1 MFLIQRWDTSEEKY
15 RTLISVQNIN
25 ELSTDAALQ
34 HLAQLVDVSLDLHNS
49 EGCGQ
54 AIKLLDEV
62 LKRPLPLHQLA
73 AYHYYAANAW
83 ANLRQ
88 IERKGTDYSW
98 DWEQDELDKEFI
110 HLRKAVQ
117 VDSEQE
123 LVAEGACKIFTN
135 LGNVLDHVG
144 RFVEA
149 IEYWERALLRIS
161 SFAMARGNRGFCL
174 TLYARQL
181 YDQGHQIV
189 FFKYAHAELK
199 KALEGVL
206 HPGAKEQFEKFKLQ
220 IESMLPSELL
230 NQDEL
235 LKEYPLGLSQQES
248 DYRQWCLAN
257 KLFVNPLNDLGQYSI
272 AAQDVLSTPSIVVG
286 AGDGPYYQ
294 GFFNQMKQEFVSA
307 RFLYYE
313 GIHSEESH
321 FSDKDVLLF
330 NTLDY
335 PAYSLAIEKVKA
347 AYRIAYSLF
356 DKIAYFLNHYLRLSI
371 PEKSVTFRTFWYESQ
386 SKKKGL
392 RSTFHRYPNWPLRG
406 LYWLSKDLYEDKP
419 GFHDALEPEAR
430 ELAELRNH
438 LEHKYLKLHDDL
450 WDGSTDRLPDGLK
463 DTLAF
468 SVYRK
473 DFEAKTLKLLKIA
486 RAALIYLSLSVHADE
501 QMRAKKNPSGSVAV
515 PMFLDTYE
523 DNWKT

>member
-1 MFLIQRWDTSEEKY
+1 LGLKEKY
-15 RTLISVQNIN
+15 KTLISVASIN
-25 ELSTDAALQ
+25 DLSTDDALQ
-34 HLAQLVDVSLDLHNS
+34 HLAKLTDISFDLHKS
-49 EGCGQ
+49 EGCRQ
-54 AIKLLDEV
+54 AIKLLDE
-62 LKRPLPLHQLA
+62 LQKRPLLVHQYA
-73 AYHYYAANAW
+73 ASHYYAANAW

-88 IERKGTDYSW
+88 IERKGTDTSW

-117 VDSEQE
+117 ADSEQQ
-123 LVAEGACKIFTN
+123 LIAEGACKIFTN

-149 IEYWERALLRIS
+149 IEYWERALLRMPT
-161 SFAMARGNRGFCL
+161 FAMARGNRGFCL
-174 TLYARQL
+174 TLYARQI

-189 FFKYAHAELK
+189 FFKHAHGELK
-199 KALEGVL
+199 KALEGEL
-206 HPGAKEQFEKFKLQ
+206 HPGAKTQFEKFKIK
-220 IESMLPSELL
+220 IESMLPGELL

-235 LKEYPLGLSQQES
+235 LRVYPLGLTQHES
-248 DYRQWCLAN
+248 DYRQWCLEH
-257 KLFVNPLNDLGQYSI
+257 KLFLNPLNDLGLYSI

-286 AGDGPYYQ
+286 VGDGPYYQ
-294 GFFNQMKQEFVSA
+294 GYYNQMKQEFVSA
-307 RFLYYE
+307 RFLYYD
-313 GIHSEESH
+313 GINADESH
-321 FSDKDVLLF
+321 FSDKDVLLL

-335 PAYSLAIEKVKA
+335 PSYSLAIEKVKA

-371 PEKSVTFRTFWYESQ
+371 PERSVTFRTFWYESQ

-392 RSTFHRYPNWPLRG
+392 RTLFHRYPNWPLRG

-419 GFHDALEPEAR
+419 GFKDAIEPEAR

-450 WDGSTDRLPDGLK
+450 WSGPNDGLPDSGLK

-473 DFEAKTLKLLKIA
+473 DFEARTLKLLKMA

-501 QMRAKKNPSGSVAV
+501 QMRAQKKPSGSITV
-515 PMFLDTYE
+515 PMSLDAYE
-523 DNWKT
+523 DNWKI